1 MYSCGHG
8 KASTRSGKHLHI
20 ALGPMP
26 TPGTNLIPKRVEAKA
41 LTGVMRAL
49 PEDDTERFK
58 PFMDKESFKRWLTET
73 VFGST
78 CEQPAGSPAC

>member
-1 MYSCGHG
+1 MWTWKGVDTIRQAFAHCPRTDAAPVR
-8 KASTRSGKHLHI
+8 KF
-20 ALGPMP
+20 
-26 TPGTNLIPKRVEAKA
+26 IPKRVEATA
-41 LTGVMRAL
+41 LTGVMTAL

-58 PFMDKESFKRWLTET
+58 PFMDKESFKRSLTET